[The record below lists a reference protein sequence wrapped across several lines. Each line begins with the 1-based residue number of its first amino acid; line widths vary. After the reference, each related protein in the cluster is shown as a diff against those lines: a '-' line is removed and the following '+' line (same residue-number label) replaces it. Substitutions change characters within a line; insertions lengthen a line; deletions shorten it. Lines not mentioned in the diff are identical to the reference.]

1 VHRLL
6 VLLSALLVASSSR
19 RIESACCAAIGP
31 RQVDSVQSS
40 SLSTHLSFLCKAT
53 ILGCG
58 LSDLYRKIPPKKGQ
72 ISFSSNFVLSALQP
86 RARFIISFDPT
97 NTNGNGHPEY
107 AHTGNRNPSPIL
119 TYCLSSR
126 SCAHTQFLRNQL
138 QSGRLSWWRGG
149 TNREENI
156 RRMAPEMEHMATT
169 LRGSRCARPSPRHS
183 ILRSNPLFLLPTPA
197 LIFSAAVDSLGFGC
211 TAPLSLLVPPPN
223 QIQTRSTVLTLGMV
237 STHLCCSVQLVY
249 SSVLVDCLP
258 IQVEPAINRAEIHII

>member
-97 NTNGNGHPEY
+97 TNTNGNGHPEY

-156 RRMAPEMEHMATT
+156 RRMAPEMDGPLAHGDYFTWFSLCTPITKT
-169 LRGSRCARPSPRHS
+169 LYSSFEPLIPLAYACLDLLCCCRFARIRMHRPTLLARTSPKPN
-183 ILRSNPLFLLPTPA
+183 SNP
-197 LIFSAAVDSLGFGC
+197 
-211 TAPLSLLVPPPN
+211 
-223 QIQTRSTVLTLGMV
+223 
-237 STHLCCSVQLVY
+237 
-249 SSVLVDCLP
+249 
-258 IQVEPAINRAEIHII
+258 INRLDYRDG